1 MDKETENMDFM
12 TSRKLRFA
20 IFGNTYQ
27 TKKSTAIREV
37 IAGLASFGA
46 GVCIDREYYD
56 FLKASGMLVG
66 ADADVFDGDCFVA
79 DSVEMTIV

>member
-1 MDKETENMDFM
+1 MDFM

-46 GVCIDREYYD
+46 GVHRQGI
-56 FLKASGMLVG
+56 L
-66 ADADVFDGDCFVA
+66 
-79 DSVEMTIV
+79 